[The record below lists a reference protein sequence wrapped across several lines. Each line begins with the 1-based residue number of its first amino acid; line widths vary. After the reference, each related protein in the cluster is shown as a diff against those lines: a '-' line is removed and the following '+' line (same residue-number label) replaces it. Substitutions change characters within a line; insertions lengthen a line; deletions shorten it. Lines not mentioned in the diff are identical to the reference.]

1 MLPVDVAMALV
12 EELEQ
17 SRVSRQLMA
26 RVIWKASWD
35 EFPDYL
41 QGHEYDPEKVFNPD
55 WAASW
60 GDRSSQSQQGRDD
73 FGGVFNPDL
82 GGEG

>member
-1 MLPVDVAMALV
+1 MLPVDLAVALV

-17 SRVSRQLMA
+17 ARVSRQLLA
-26 RVIWKASWD
+26 RTIWKASWD
-35 EFPDYL
+35 EFPDYP
-41 QGHEYDPEKVFNPD
+41 QGHEYDPEKVLNPD

-60 GDRSSQSQQGRDD
+60 GDSSSQLQQGCDD